1 MNWLS
6 HISVGTD
13 REGSDFDATSVGLA
27 VMLIRFRQERAK
39 HYPELKFAD
48 PAWDIMLDVFV
59 AAARGKHLS
68 VGDLAVGSDL
78 PTSTALRWSDYLVK
92 QGVVDN
98 VDDPNDKRRKL
109 MSMNPAQLSRIS
121 ALLFKMAGSLAK
133 SAP

>member
-1 MNWLS
+1 MNWHS
-6 HISVGTD
+6 QISLGAH
-13 REGSDFDATSVGLA
+13 EGSPDFDKKSVDLA
-27 VMLIRFRQERAK
+27 AMLIRLRQERAK

-48 PAWDIMLDVFV
+48 PAWDIMLDIFV
-59 AAARGKHLS
+59 AAARGKQLS

-109 MSMNPAQLSRIS
+109 VSMNCTQLYRIS
-121 ALLFKMAGSLAK
+121 ALLLRMAESVAK